1 MFFSFVCLFVCLLTI
16 KGFFPWTEEG
26 AFISALDYQL
36 PILRSTVGYLL
47 DQESAI
53 LSEQTL
59 STMQINSNCK
69 DMGKCKGKSLIRERR
84 VPISLGALLI
94 VLAILLIKKYNIL
107 SYSQSFTFLG
117 ARNFG
122 SENNINN
129 NRIFSNFEFDPA
141 ERFNY
146 EKNFKYAGAI
156 VIVLIIMASLAIAL

>member
-1 MFFSFVCLFVCLLTI
+1 
-16 KGFFPWTEEG
+16 
-26 AFISALDYQL
+26 
-36 PILRSTVGYLL
+36 
-47 DQESAI
+47 
-53 LSEQTL
+53 
-59 STMQINSNCK
+59 
-69 DMGKCKGKSLIRERR
+69 MGKCKGKSLIRGRR

-107 SYSQSFTFLG
+107 SYSQSFTLLG

-129 NRIFSNFEFDPA
+129 NRIFSNFEFDPT

-156 VIVLIIMASLAIAL
+156 VIVLTIIASLAIAL